1 MVQSGSCYHCT
12 LINNK
17 CNSSQNNFVCYP
29 VWLKLFLL
37 ESLWL
42 ALSVWDVTCVEWEER
57 ERDTAAHFSDEA
69 NAACVANSP
78 EKAASHARAGTL
90 NYSFC
95 AVARAQAKAAALSWY
110 TAAHNLLL
118 STGAETRTGF
128 EQPRWLPAGWR
139 TEGWS
144 AGGGSVNS
152 ITQFVRGWEGC
163 FKTEGGNESFVSA
176 GCSLLEW
183 NGFVG
188 IGRWVKS

>member
-1 MVQSGSCYHCT
+1 MIIKLHLWSNLAYDIFWSCISALLLYNSCHLCT
-12 LINNK
+12 LINKKFNF
-17 CNSSQNNFVCYP
+17 SQIIIYYRA
-29 VWLKLFLL
+29 WHL
-37 ESLWL
+37 ESLCL
-42 ALSVWDVTCVEWEER
+42 ALSACDVTCVVWEER
-57 ERDTAAHFSDEA
+57 ETAPRFSDEP

-152 ITQFVRGWEGC
+152 ITQFVRG
-163 FKTEGGNESFVSA
+163 
-176 GCSLLEW
+176 
-183 NGFVG
+183 
-188 IGRWVKS
+188 